1 LRRASAA
8 SDAWIAAR
16 RRSSMPIS
24 RFASPESPRRFS
36 AASKAS
42 GLSRIHLMSCIG
54 VWLGGVA
61 QRESMGI
68 YSSD

>member
-1 LRRASAA
+1 LLFLAAPISRDAALRRASAA

-16 RRSSMPIS
+16 RRSSIPIS

-54 VWLGGVA
+54 LA
-61 QRESMGI
+61 R
-68 YSSD
+68 